1 MSTNPQ
7 TQAIQVTNAL
17 ISAAQQLMGIF
28 NTMATLDA
36 QWTDQTTATILA
48 AMGTV
53 TQNADGTL
61 GAVDATPNVAHPLNT
76 ATYTTLNRAISS
88 NQITQIKT
96 VLDAVVTLVNGSAVS
111 AQTGARAILN
121 VAVGG

>member
-7 TQAIQVTNAL
+7 TQAIQVANAL
-17 ISAAQQLMGIF
+17 ISAAQQLMGLF
-28 NTMATLDA
+28 NTMSTLDA
-36 QWTDQTTATILA
+36 QWTDQSTATILA
-48 AMGTV
+48 NMQTALV
-53 TQNADGTL
+53 NADGSL
-61 GAVDATPNVAHPLNT
+61 AAADATPT
-76 ATYTTLNRAISS
+76 AGHALTAVTLSRAISA

-96 VLDAVVTLVNGSAVS
+96 ILDAVVTLVNGSAVS